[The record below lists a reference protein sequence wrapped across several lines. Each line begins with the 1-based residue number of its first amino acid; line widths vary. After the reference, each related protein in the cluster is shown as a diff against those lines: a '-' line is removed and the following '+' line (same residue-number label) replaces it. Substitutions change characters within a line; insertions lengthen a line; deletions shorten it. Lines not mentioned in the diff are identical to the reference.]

1 MSLRSTVVALLV
13 RMLRPCP
20 AALATTTI
28 ICCLSGSFAARA
40 DQSTGSPTSHTPPDM
55 PDLSREDPTFASVPD
70 LPPDFET
77 CDGGWI
83 RFAFPSSD
91 RAKVQGIVH
100 DADDVRGSLSSE
112 LGADVLGRLEVRIA
126 RTPTEMAALSPPDMP
141 PPRYAA
147 AVAYARIRLVVL
159 AMEAPQSIGLPDLGQ
174 SFRHQL
180 AHVALYDAT
189 AGRAVPR
196 WFNEGYAIHAS
207 GEGSLLRARTLW
219 GATMSKRL
227 LPLSD
232 IERRLAGDGDQT
244 AIAYAESADF
254 LRFLLRRQDRGRF
267 RRMVGRVASGQPFE
281 DALRDTY
288 SSNLQTLEY
297 EWHQQLIQRYGYV
310 PLVVGGGMLWLLV
323 FVVVGVGWYR
333 RRQRHKAT
341 LQRWAQAQTIAE
353 DRASTGADVLRIRLI
368 PRPRVPVA
376 VLSNAGD
383 SEVVSV
389 PPPPV
394 SRRLMGT
401 TDVPKVEHDGRW
413 HTLH

>member
-1 MSLRSTVVALLV
+1 MSARSVAAALAV
-13 RMLRPCP
+13 RTLRPCR
-20 AALATTTI
+20 AALAAVTVI
-28 ICCLSGSFAARA
+28 SCLSASFAVRA
-40 DQSTGSPTSHTPPDM
+40 EQPVGAPTAHAPPDM
-55 PDLSREDPTFASVPD
+55 PDLSRDDLTFASVPD

-77 CDGGWI
+77 RDGGWI

-91 RAKVQGIVH
+91 RAKVQGIIH

-112 LGADVLGRLEVRIA
+112 LGADVLGRVEVRVA

-147 AVAYARIRLVVL
+147 AVAYARMRLVVL
-159 AMEAPQSIGLPDLGQ
+159 SMEAPQSAELPDLAQ
-174 SFRHQL
+174 SFRHEL

-207 GEGSLLRARTLW
+207 GESSLLRARTLW
-219 GATMSKRL
+219 SATLSKRL

-232 IERRLAGDGDQT
+232 IERGFPTDGDQA

-281 DALRDTY
+281 GALRDAY
-288 SSNLQTLEY
+288 SSNLRGLEY
-297 EWHQQLIQRYGYV
+297 EWREQLDERYSYV
-310 PLVVGGGMLWLLV
+310 PVFLGGGMLWLLV

-333 RRQRHKAT
+333 RRRRHKVT
-341 LQRWAQAQTIAE
+341 LQRWAQEEAMAE
-353 DRASTGADVLRIRLI
+353 ARQSIGADVLRIKLI
-368 PRPRVPVA
+368 PRPRAPIS
-376 VLSNAGD
+376 VLSNAGGT
-383 SEVVSV
+383 EALPV

-394 SRRLMGT
+394 SRRVLGT
-401 TDVPKVEHDGRW
+401 TDVPKIEHDGRW

>member
-1 MSLRSTVVALLV
+1 VSLRSTVVALLV
-13 RMLRPCP
+13 RTLRPCR
-20 AALATTTI
+20 AALAATTI
-28 ICCLSGSFAARA
+28 VCCLSGSFAARA
-40 DQSTGSPTSHTPPDM
+40 DQPAGSPTSHAPPDM
-55 PDLSREDPTFASVPD
+55 PDLSREDLSFVSIPD

-77 CDGGWI
+77 RDGGWI

-91 RAKVQGIVH
+91 RAMVQGIVH

-126 RTPTEMAALSPPDMP
+126 RTPTEMAALSPPDIP

-147 AVAYARIRLVVL
+147 AVAYARMRLVVL
-159 AMEAPQSIGLPDLGQ
+159 SMEAPQSAELPDLGQ
-174 SFRHQL
+174 SFRHEL

-207 GEGSLLRARTLW
+207 GESSLLRARTLW
-219 GATMSKRL
+219 SATLSKRL

-232 IERRLAGDGDQT
+232 IERGFPADGDQA

-281 DALRDTY
+281 RALRDAY
-288 SSNLQTLEY
+288 SSNLRGLEY
-297 EWHQQLIQRYGYV
+297 EWRVQLNERYSYV
-310 PLVVGGGMLWLLV
+310 PVFLGGGMLWLLV

-333 RRQRHKAT
+333 RRQRHKVT
-341 LQRWAQAQTIAE
+341 LQRWAQEEAIAE
-353 DRASTGADVLRIRLI
+353 ARRSTGADVLRIKLI
-368 PRPRVPVA
+368 PRPRAPIS
-376 VLSNAGD
+376 VLSNAGGT
-383 SEVVSV
+383 ETLPV

-394 SRRLMGT
+394 SRRVLGT
-401 TDVPKVEHDGRW
+401 TDVPKIEHDGRW